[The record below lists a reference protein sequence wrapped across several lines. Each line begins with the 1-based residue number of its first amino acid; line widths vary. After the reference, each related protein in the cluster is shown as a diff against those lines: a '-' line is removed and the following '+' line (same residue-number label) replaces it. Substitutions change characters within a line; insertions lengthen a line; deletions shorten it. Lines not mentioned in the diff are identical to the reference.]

1 MERVSP
7 EIVPQRKLSNGMVI
21 PGIGMGTFGNDRYTS
36 EEVSDAV
43 YGAIEAGYRLF
54 DCAASYGN
62 EAEIGKVFAKAFAE
76 GIVHFLTTFVLCAGD
91 FTLFNVSRSTSASSV
106 HTPKFT

>member
-54 DCAASYGN
+54 DCAAWFLY
-62 EAEIGKVFAKAFAE
+62 AFLRSAGSFMADF
-76 GIVHFLTTFVLCAGD
+76 GIM
-91 FTLFNVSRSTSASSV
+91 
-106 HTPKFT
+106 